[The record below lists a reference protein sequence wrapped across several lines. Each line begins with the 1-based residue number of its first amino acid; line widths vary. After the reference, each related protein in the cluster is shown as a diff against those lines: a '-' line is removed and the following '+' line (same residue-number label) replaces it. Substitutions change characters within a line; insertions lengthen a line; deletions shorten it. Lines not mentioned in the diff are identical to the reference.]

1 LVFIENWRVGLG
13 FLLGLAPTLSVGRFD
28 LHLDLLELLQV
39 LHLVLVETHHVL
51 EA

>member
-1 LVFIENWRVGLG
+1 LVFVDCWRLSLG
-13 FLLGLAPTLSVGRFD
+13 FLLGFAPTLSVGRFD